1 MAAPDSRTEDAM
13 KYVRDLAVLLLAG
26 SVTIFAGCGDSNSD
40 SVGDDG
46 RVPVVGTSTFVR
58 EDADSTQTQAG
69 DVLEAR
75 DLVWIYDEEMSDERV
90 SGTSTVTINYDM
102 YPTGI
107 ADMWGTTVL
116 TNDDGTWE
124 GEWVGSIHS
133 DGTHTTY
140 QTLTGTGDYEGLRYS
155 YFTVFGDPS
164 GEFPESQP
172 GQAGWIEPTAQT

>member
-1 MAAPDSRTEDAM
+1 M
-13 KYVRDLAVLLLAG
+13 KYTRGLAALLLA
-26 SVTIFAGCGDSNSD
+26 SSLIVVVGCGGSDSE

-75 DLVWIYDEEMSDERV
+75 DLVWIYENVMSDERV
-90 SGTSTVTINYDM
+90 SGISTVTINYDM
-102 YPTGI
+102 YPNGI

-116 TNDDGTWE
+116 TNDGGTWE

-140 QTLTGTGDYEGLRYS
+140 ETLTCTGDYTGLRYT
-155 YFTVFGDPS
+155 FFNVFEEPG
-164 GEFPESQP
+164 GEFA
-172 GQAGWIEPTAQT
+172 GVDAGMAGWIEPTDQT

>member
-1 MAAPDSRTEDAM
+1 MKLIRGLAA
-13 KYVRDLAVLLLAG
+13 LLLAG
-26 SVTIFAGCGDSNSD
+26 SVTVLAGCGGSDSD

-75 DLVWIYDEEMSDERV
+75 DGVWVYDTVMSDERV
-90 SGTSTVTINYDM
+90 SGTSTVTWNYDM

-107 ADMWGTTVL
+107 ADMWGTMVL
-116 TNDDGTWE
+116 TNDGGTWE

-140 QTLTGTGDYEGLRYS
+140 GPLTGTGDYAGLS
-155 YFTVFGDPS
+155 YTYFNVFEEPG
-164 GEFPESQP
+164 GEFV
-172 GQAGWIEPTAQT
+172 GRDAGMTGWIGPTDQT

>member
-1 MAAPDSRTEDAM
+1 M
-13 KYVRDLAVLLLAG
+13 KYTRGLAALLLA
-26 SVTIFAGCGDSNSD
+26 SSLIVVVGCGGSDSE

-58 EDADSTQTQAG
+58 EDADSTPTQAG

-75 DLVWIYDEEMSDERV
+75 DLVWVYENVMSDERV

-102 YPTGI
+102 YPAGI

-116 TNDDGTWE
+116 TNDGGTWE
-124 GEWVGSIHS
+124 GEWVGSIHN

-140 QTLTGTGDYEGLRYS
+140 ETLTGTGDYAGLRFS

-164 GEFPESQP
+164 GEFPEQQP
-172 GQAGWIEPTAQT
+172 GLTGWIEPTDQT

>member
-1 MAAPDSRTEDAM
+1 MRFIRGLGALM
-13 KYVRDLAVLLLAG
+13 LAG
-26 SVTIFAGCGDSNSD
+26 SVTVLAGCGGSDTD

-58 EDADSTQTQAG
+58 EDADSTQTQAR
-69 DVLEAR
+69 DVVEAR
-75 DLVWIYDEEMSDERV
+75 GLVWIYESEMSDERV
-90 SGTSTVTINYDM
+90 SGTSTVSINFDV

-107 ADMWGTTVL
+107 ADMWGTTVI
-116 TNDDGTWE
+116 TNDGGTWE

-140 QTLTGTGDYEGLRYS
+140 ETLTGTGNYAGLRFN
-155 YFTVFGDPS
+155 YFTVFDDPS

-172 GQAGWIEPTAQT
+172 GLTGWIEPTDQT